1 MKGNMRNI
9 VTGEKMGGSVESYWY
24 ALNGTL
30 VKATDRNCGWP
41 KVPARHRETC
51 SEMILIVKL
60 VRSLN

>member
-41 KVPARHRETC
+41 KVPARHRETW
-51 SEMILIVKL
+51 
-60 VRSLN
+60 